1 MALDYRRVENF
12 LYREARLMDDNA
24 YDEWLA
30 LWAPDALYYWV
41 PCNSDDSDPERQV
54 SAIYDDRRRLEDRIT
69 RLRDGPIY
77 AQEPKSR
84 MRRVI
89 SNIEIEEAANG
100 EIVTHS
106 NFVLAELRH
115 GKQDIFAGRAIHRLR
130 RDGDSFRIVSKKVLL
145 VNNDEPIDNLTFL
158 I

>member
-12 LYREARLMDDNA
+12 LYREARLMDDHA

-30 LWAPDALYYWV
+30 LWADDGLYWV
-41 PCNSDDSDPERQV
+41 PCNVDDPDPELQV
-54 SAIYDDRRRLEDRIT
+54 SAIYDNRHRLEDRIA
-69 RLRDGPIY
+69 RLRDGPLY
-77 AQEPKSR
+77 AQDPKSR

-89 SNIEIEEAANG
+89 SNIEIEEGADG

-115 GKQDIFAGRAIHRLR
+115 GQQDIFAGRAIHKLR
-130 RDGDSFRIVSKKVLL
+130 RDGDSFKIASKKVLL

-158 I
+158 L

>member
-1 MALDYRRVENF
+1 MGVDYRRVENF
-12 LYREARLMDDNA
+12 LYREARLMDDSA

-30 LWAPDALYYWV
+30 LWADDALYWV
-41 PCNSDDSDPERQV
+41 PCNVDDSDPERQV

-77 AQEPKSR
+77 AQDPKSR

-89 SNIEIEEAANG
+89 SNIEIEEGGEG
-100 EIVTHS
+100 EIITHS

-115 GKQDIFAGRAIHRLR
+115 GEQDIFAGRATHKLR
-130 RDGDSFRIVSKKVLL
+130 RDGDSFKIVSKKVLL